1 MNKTKLFAH
10 QMFRQ
15 YRVRYFF
22 YIAYEDE
29 AGTIL
34 TTAMDYN
41 EELGGGVD
49 YRKIKA
55 GEWKE
60 NGINLESW
68 RAHMGNH
75 YAPYGEDAP
84 KVKTGSRARATFSL
98 PQNEYGEP
106 ILPNPTKMPE
116 DMEAAAHRPHK
127 QKIVRAFI
135 SRHYGERK
143 VI

>member
-41 EELGGGVD
+41 EDTSVT
-49 YRKIKA
+49 
-55 GEWKE
+55 
-60 NGINLESW
+60 
-68 RAHMGNH
+68 H
-75 YAPYGEDAP
+75 YQQ
-84 KVKTGSRARATFSL
+84 T
-98 PQNEYGEP
+98 
-106 ILPNPTKMPE
+106 
-116 DMEAAAHRPHK
+116 
-127 QKIVRAFI
+127 I
-135 SRHYGERK
+135 SH
-143 VI
+143 VN